1 MRTFQPAI
9 TLPSVYNSTHISITG
24 GTLLLSSPIS
34 GPGGLTETGSGTLIV
49 SGADT
54 FTGSTTVAGGMLVA
68 EGFALADP
76 TQSYDYFSAEAAA
89 RQLRRGLWQYR

>member
-1 MRTFQPAI
+1 MKPAPLPPDAANMAAGV
-9 TLPSVYNSTHISITG
+9 LPSCDWCARSAPASNSRTAISRFPVPAAVCRDAG
-24 GTLLLSSPIS
+24 
-34 GPGGLTETGSGTLIV
+34 
-49 SGADT
+49 GADL
-54 FTGSTTVAGGMLVA
+54 GGMLVA